1 MPARRLKRLVALQLR
16 LLTNILLLRPRPP
29 RVFGWLVWA
38 YLGGILL
45 VTFVLVLPPV
55 RSLFSCWLAI
65 PKNYADPESREW
77 VKDWCDAAI
86 ILFQIGLAISVG
98 GVVFTERLVDFIRQR
113 TMALQNAIDM
123 GYMTPDIRERRRRLA
138 RFYWAMKALEIRIGT
153 ANNPPSIFEIM
164 RTWSRHTG
172 RVLED
177 LVPAGVIP
185 GGGEQVPFLYR
196 IFLFKFAVSFPGG
209 FYGLA
214 AFLMFEGLL
223 LAQVVKTYF
232 DYISACSN

>member
-1 MPARRLKRLVALQLR
+1 MPARRLKRLVAIQLR

-29 RVFGWLVWA
+29 RVFGWFVWA
-38 YLGGILL
+38 ILAGVLL

-55 RSLFSCWLAI
+55 RSLISCGLAI
-65 PKNYADPESREW
+65 PKSYADQESREW

-86 ILFQIGLAISVG
+86 IFFQIGIAISVG

-113 TMALQNAIDM
+113 TMALQNAIDL
-123 GYMTPDIRERRRRLA
+123 GYMTPDVRERRRRLA
-138 RFYWAMKALEIRIGT
+138 RFYWAMKALENRIGT
-153 ANNPPSIFEIM
+153 ANSPSLFEII

-172 RVLED
+172 GVLED
-177 LVPAGVIP
+177 VIP
-185 GGGEQVPFLYR
+185 AVVPTGVEQVPFLYR
-196 IFLFKFAVSFPGG
+196 IFLFKFAVAFPGG

-214 AFLMFEGLL
+214 AFSMFEGLL

-232 DYISACSN
+232 DYIPVCTQ